1 LLARDKEGP
10 GNGAP
15 ARGRIDLVLAIED
28 GDEVEMALP
37 GAYRLSAEM
46 RRAIKAI
53 PGMVVEDC

>member
-1 LLARDKEGP
+1 LTRDAA
-10 GNGAP
+10 GNGNGQP
-15 ARGRIDLVLAIED
+15 ARGQIALVLSTGD

-37 GAYRLSAEM
+37 GGYRLSAEM